1 MAVEP
6 KSPLPPTADP
16 AQAQLLAYARDFR
29 KLADADRD
37 KALRLEGINRQLQV
51 YARDLKTAFNN
62 ECRRTRELERAY
74 HDTVRRLVAA
84 SRYKDEETGRHTE
97 RVALY
102 ARELAQ
108 HIGWHSAAAQLLEEA
123 APMHDVGKL
132 GVPDAILLKPAPLAP
147 DEVRVMRKH
156 TVLGAAL
163 LKGSASPLLE
173 LARQIALSHHEH
185 WDGTGY
191 PHGLAGEN
199 IPRAAR
205 LVMLGDQ
212 YDALRSTRPYKPAFT
227 HGRAVDIL
235 LNGDGRTLPQH
246 FDPELLDAFRYLQGK
261 YRQIYDTRCD

>member
-1 MAVEP
+1 MSVEP
-6 KSPLPPTADP
+6 KSPPPRAADA

-29 KLADADRD
+29 KLADADRE

-51 YARDLKTAFNN
+51 YARDLKTAFNT
-62 ECRRTRELERAY
+62 ERRRARELERAN

-102 ARELAQ
+102 ARELAR
-108 HIGWHSAAAQLLEEA
+108 HVGWHSAAVELLCEA

-132 GVPDAILLKPAPLAP
+132 GVPDAILLKPAPLDP
-147 DEVRVMRKH
+147 DEIKAMQRH

-191 PHGLAGEN
+191 PSRLAGEN

-205 LVMLGDQ
+205 MVMLGDQ
-212 YDALRSTRPYKPAFT
+212 YDALRSARPYKPAFT
-227 HGRAVDIL
+227 HGRAVDII

-246 FDPELLDAFRYLQGK
+246 FDPELLEAFRYLQGK
-261 YRQIYDTRCD
+261 YRQIYDSRAD

>member
-1 MAVEP
+1 MSAPE
-6 KSPLPPTADP
+6 KSSPPLAADP

-29 KLADADRD
+29 KLADADRE
-37 KALRLEGINRQLQV
+37 KAMRLEGINRQLQV
-51 YARDLKTAFNN
+51 YARDLKTAFHN
-62 ECRRTRELERAY
+62 ERRRARELERAY

-84 SRYKDEETGRHTE
+84 SRYKDEETGSHTE

-102 ARELAQ
+102 ARELARYL
-108 HIGWHSAAAQLLEEA
+108 GWHAAAVELLFEA
-123 APMHDVGKL
+123 TPMHDVGKL
-132 GVPDAILLKPAPLAP
+132 GVPDAILLKPGPLDP
-147 DEVRVMRKH
+147 DEVKAMQRH
-156 TVLGAAL
+156 TVLGAML

-199 IPRAAR
+199 IPRAPR

-212 YDALRSTRPYKPAFT
+212 YDALRSPRPYKPAFT
-227 HGRAVDIL
+227 HGRAVDII
-235 LNGDGRTLPQH
+235 LNGDGRTMPQH
-246 FDPELLDAFRYLQGK
+246 FDPELLDAFRHLQGK